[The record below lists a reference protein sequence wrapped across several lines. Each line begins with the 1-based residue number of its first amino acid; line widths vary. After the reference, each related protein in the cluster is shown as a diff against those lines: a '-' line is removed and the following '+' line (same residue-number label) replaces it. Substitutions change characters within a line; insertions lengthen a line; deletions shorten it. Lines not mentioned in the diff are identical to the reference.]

1 MYKIIT
7 IFACLAAIAVALPY
21 KPVAEPE
28 HYAEPKEDHHH
39 HPQYKFEYGVKDA
52 HTGDH
57 KVQWE
62 QRDGDVVKGSYS
74 LDEPDGGHR
83 IVEYHSDAHG
93 GIQIQVK
100 KVGGHAPAPVVH
112 HEPIPI
118 VAAPIV
124 HKPLKKHRY

>member
-1 MYKIIT
+1 MYKVIAVV
-7 IFACLAAIAVALPY
+7 ACLAAVAVAIPY

-28 HYAEPKEDHHH
+28 HYAEPKDGHA
-39 HPQYKFEYGVKDA
+39 QYKFEYGVKDD

-100 KVGGHAPAPVVH
+100 KVGGHASAPAAH

-118 VAAPIV
+118 APVPI
-124 HKPLKKHRY
+124 KSIKKHRY